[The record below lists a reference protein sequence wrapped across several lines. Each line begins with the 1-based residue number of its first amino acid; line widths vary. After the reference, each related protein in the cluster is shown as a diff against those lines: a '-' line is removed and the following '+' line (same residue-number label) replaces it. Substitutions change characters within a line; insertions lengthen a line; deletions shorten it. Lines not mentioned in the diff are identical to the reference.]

1 MSTNPETLL
10 EAMCENASL
19 RKAQTLRLIYAIC
32 LEQQDRGSADYSIAT
47 IGKLSAE
54 RGGPSPAAIRN
65 KPGEDYRALIQA
77 CAKAANGK
85 SRKPGKQKV
94 DSFSDGVLEGVV
106 DPVLKVR
113 IKLLLAENEALR
125 GQLLA
130 ARHLANQVSVL
141 DLSPSGES
149 EVKQPAPSS
158 PGKLYLTYQEV
169 IALES
174 AISESTLSHWGWV
187 VDEIGRVTT
196 SSGQAVF
203 RAGFATAIKKTVG
216 YVADF

>member
-1 MSTNPETLL
+1 MSTNPEILL

-19 RKAQTLRLIYAIC
+19 RKAQTLRLLYSIC
-32 LEQQDRGSADYSIAT
+32 QEQQDRGSTDYSIAT

-65 KPGEDYRALIQA
+65 KPGEDYRALIQTW
-77 CAKAANGK
+77 AKAVSGK
-85 SRKPGKQKV
+85 SRKPAKQKTS
-94 DSFSDGVLEGVV
+94 SFSDGILEGVT

-141 DLSPSGES
+141 DLSPSGEK
-149 EVKQPAPSS
+149 EVEQPAQSA
-158 PGKLYLTYQEV
+158 PGRLHLTYQEV
-169 IALES
+169 VALES
-174 AISESTLSHWGWV
+174 AINEATLSHWGWA
-187 VDEIGRVTT
+187 VDETGRVTT
-196 SSGQAVF
+196 SSGQPVF
-203 RAGFATAIKKTVG
+203 RAGFAIAIKKTVG
-216 YVADF
+216 HAADF